1 MTGVES
7 NDWYPYQKR
16 TQSHKEGRE
25 KTEAEIGAM
34 LPQAKEN
41 LEPPEG
47 GRGKEEDSSAHAFGG
62 NAALPTL

>member
-1 MTGVES
+1 MTGIKS
-7 NDWYPYQKR
+7 NDRCPYKKR
-16 TQSHKEGRE
+16 TQSHKEGHE
-25 KTEAEIGAM
+25 KAEAEIGVM

-47 GRGKEEDSSAHAFGG
+47 GRGKEEDSSARPFGW

>member
-1 MTGVES
+1 MSNPTTGVLI
-7 NDWYPYQKR
+7 R
-16 TQSHKEGRE
+16 RGHSHKEGHE